1 MYQGTESFTETSIT
15 IPVET
20 ALCKNKTNTKLFMAY
35 RAKLTISFHLYAFL
49 LPGEQCLGFWG
60 PV

>member
-20 ALCKNKTNTKLFMAY
+20 ALYKNKTNTKLFMAY

-49 LPGEQCLGFWG
+49 LPGEQCLGF
-60 PV
+60 